1 MTRQAFMARLRE
13 GLRGLSPQAI
23 ADIVADY
30 EAHFAD
36 AAAAGRSEAEVA
48 EALGNPDRLAREL
61 KAEAGMKS
69 WETAKTP
76 SSAAGAVLGILGL
89 GALDVFVLL
98 PVLGGVVATLI
109 GVFTAAIGTFIA
121 GGVIFAA
128 SPFNIFP
135 GGLWAALLAGI
146 GVMAGGAALAAFT
159 AVISIWL
166 VNGIVWYAR
175 LHYRVVKPALE
186 A

>member
-1 MTRQAFMARLRE
+1 MTRDQFIERLKQ
-13 GLRGLSPQAI
+13 GLNGLSPEAI

-48 EALGNPDRLAREL
+48 AALGNPDRLAREL
-61 KAEAGMKS
+61 KAEVGMKN

-98 PVLGGVVATLI
+98 PILGGVIGTLI
-109 GVFTAAIGTFIA
+109 GVFTAAVGIFIA
-121 GGVIFAA
+121 GGVVFAA
-128 SPFNIFP
+128 SPFNFVDL
-135 GGLWAALLAGI
+135 GVAAGLLAGVGI
-146 GVMAGGAALAAFT
+146 MAGGAALAAFT
-159 AVISIWL
+159 ACLTIWL

-175 LHYRVVKPALE
+175 LHYRVLKPALD